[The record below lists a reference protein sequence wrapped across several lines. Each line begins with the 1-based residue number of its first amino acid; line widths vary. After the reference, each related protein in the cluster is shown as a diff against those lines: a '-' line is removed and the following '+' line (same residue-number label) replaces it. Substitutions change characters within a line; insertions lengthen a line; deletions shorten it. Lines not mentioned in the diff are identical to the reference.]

1 MVLITL
7 KLVLANHISTTDT
20 HLSNRENIS
29 TIDAHL
35 SNRENISTIDA
46 DLPNREN
53 ISTTDA
59 HLSNRENMST
69 IDVHLS
75 NRENMSTINAHLS
88 NCENISTI
96 DAHLS
101 NHENII
107 LLGDFNSC
115 MLDSSMRTFSETY
128 EFRILV
134 KEATC
139 FKNPEDPSCIYLILT
154 NKHLSFQR
162 SYAIETDWTI

>member
-20 HLSNRENIS
+20 
-29 TIDAHL
+29 HL